1 MRTDRQVRIAQLG
14 PDPRGQGGMAAVVR
28 DLVGSPLS
36 ELHRMDVI
44 ATWRAVRP
52 LPRITIFVISL
63 GKLTGWCLGRG
74 PRIVHIHTAVRGSL
88 YRKSIA
94 VTVAKALRRP
104 VILHVHAGVGDIAA
118 FDERIGP
125 VRRALFAGAFS
136 LADRVLSVSMAGAQ
150 EIERR
155 FGVHGIVVVPHAAPR
170 VTLPPWSADMD
181 PDRLRILFVGGFDNP
196 AKGGTVLVEA
206 LPEIMAACPTADV
219 TLAGPGQP
227 PAAARGS
234 FGRWPRLRWVGWLE
248 GEAKALAFA
257 ATDIFLAP
265 SITEGLPVALLEA
278 MAYGLAIVATRAG
291 GMPEVLTD
299 DVDAVLV
306 PPGDAR
312 ALAEA
317 ARGLAHDPERRTRL
331 GLAARARAATL
342 NAEEVCARLDALYRE
357 LVLVR

>member
-1 MRTDRQVRIAQLG
+1 
-14 PDPRGQGGMAAVVR
+14 MAAVVR

-44 ATWRAVRP
+44 ATWRAVPP
-52 LPRITIFVISL
+52 LPRIAIFVVSL
-63 GKLTGWCLGRG
+63 AKLIRWCLGRG

-88 YRKSIA
+88 YRKSIS

-104 VILHVHAGVGDIAA
+104 VILHVHAGAGDIAA

-125 VRRALFAGAFS
+125 VRRTLFAGAFS
-136 LADRVLSVSMAGAQ
+136 RADRVLSVSLAGAQ

-155 FGVHGIVVVPHAAPR
+155 FGIQGIAVVPHAAPR
-170 VTLPPWSADMD
+170 VTLPPRPADANA
-181 PDRLRILFVGGFDNP
+181 DRLRMLYVGGFDNP
-196 AKGGTVLVEA
+196 AKGGAILVEA
-206 LPEIMAACPTADV
+206 LPEIMSACPTAEV
-219 TLAGPGQP
+219 TLAGPGEPP
-227 PAAARGS
+227 PAARRR
-234 FGRWPRLRWVGWLE
+234 FGGWPRLRWVGWLD

-291 GMPEVLTD
+291 GMPEVLTH

-312 ALAEA
+312 TLAEA
-317 ARGLAHDPERRTRL
+317 ARGLAHDPGRRTRL

-342 NAEEVCARLDALYRE
+342 NAEEVCARLDALYKE